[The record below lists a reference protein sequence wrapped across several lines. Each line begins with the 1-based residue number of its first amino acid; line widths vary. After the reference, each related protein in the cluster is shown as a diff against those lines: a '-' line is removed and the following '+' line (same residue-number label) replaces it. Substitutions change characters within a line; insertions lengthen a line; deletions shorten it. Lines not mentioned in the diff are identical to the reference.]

1 MFLCSSICL
10 IAFAYFFVSNF
21 EQKICIKLL
30 VLLNFA
36 GSRVDMEKIYIKTC
50 DMPLERLESQD
61 LENIGKMFYRLEK
74 KHPKNC

>member
-1 MFLCSSICL
+1 M
-10 IAFAYFFVSNF
+10 
-21 EQKICIKLL
+21 
-30 VLLNFA
+30 NFA

-61 LENIGKMFYRLEK
+61 LENIGKIFYRLEK